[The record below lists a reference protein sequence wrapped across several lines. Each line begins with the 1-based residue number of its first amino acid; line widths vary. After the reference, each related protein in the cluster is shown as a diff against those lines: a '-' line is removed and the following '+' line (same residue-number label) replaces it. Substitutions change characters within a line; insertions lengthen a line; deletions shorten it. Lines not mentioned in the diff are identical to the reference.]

1 MTMSV
6 LEYTKEKV
14 VKDMIFYST
23 GAGMFLGSVID
34 IILLLPIKEWY
45 PINVLLLVITFWFF
59 IVFTSLDYITI
70 DKYESKLFKDDIKR
84 LSVKII
90 ICMSAI
96 IISFMLIIKIS
107 GILITSK
114 NAFYALLYF
123 PVILFWLIDVLYMR
137 KHYIKLKIRIRKEE
151 EYERSR

>member
-1 MTMSV
+1 MAMSV

-23 GAGMFLGSVID
+23 GAGMFLGLVID
-34 IILLLPIKEWY
+34 IILLPIKEWY
-45 PINVLLLVITFWFF
+45 PINVLLLVMAFWFF
-59 IVFTSLDYITI
+59 IVFTGLDYITI
-70 DKYESKLFKDDIKR
+70 DKYESKLFKDNIKR

-123 PVILFWLIDVLYMR
+123 PVILFWSIDVLYMR
-137 KHYIKLKIRIRKEE
+137 KHYIKLKIRIRKEK